1 MWACTVSTRQVA
13 HNMRATASI
22 ITGLLKASA
31 WLFGEFCAA
40 IHGHEAV
47 MILR

>member
-1 MWACTVSTRQVA
+1 MWACTASTRRVA
-13 HNMRATASI
+13 RNMHATALT
-22 ITGLLKASA
+22 ITGLLKVSA

-40 IHGHEAV
+40 THGHEAV